1 MSSQRARVI
10 MKDHCGRQW
19 SVFGSAMVAG
29 FSEKE
34 ATAVLL
40 EGKRGNEGIK
50 KMREKNTLH

>member
-1 MSSQRARVI
+1 